1 MNSMNQK
8 DTENERESEKERER
22 ETQREQSNR
31 EELVERITRL
41 LPENGDREPIK
52 GVRLARS
59 TATGEPKYGVSDAT
73 FCITAQGS
81 KEVFLGGHRYQYDPY
96 NYLLATAELP
106 IVSRVLAGSP
116 QQPYLGLYIVIE
128 PGAGGLSYG
137 GDEPAFAAKPGS
149 GAGHRSQPLERLP
162 AGRDREIGPA
172 ARFSR

>member
-1 MNSMNQK
+1 MTSMNQK
-8 DTENERESEKERER
+8 DTENQREPENERER

-31 EELVERITRL
+31 EELVERIMRL
-41 LPENGDREPIK
+41 LPANGDREPIK

-128 PGAGGLSYG
+128 PALVASVMVEMNLLS
-137 GDEPAFAAKPGS
+137 P
-149 GAGHRSQPLERLP
+149 RSQVR
-162 AGRDREIGPA
+162 RGPSKSA
-172 ARFSR
+172 P